1 MTWDGINRRRG
12 TDRRVVER
20 RRTMRYNIFNLLV
33 IDGIT
38 WIDSE
43 AANRRQRIRRRED
56 REKLARRIILCTSP

>member
-1 MTWDGINRRRG
+1 MTWDGVNRRG
-12 TDRRVVER
+12 SKDRRVVER

-43 AANRRQRIRRRED
+43 AANRRRRIRRRED
-56 REKLARRIILCTSP
+56 REKLASRIALYSSP